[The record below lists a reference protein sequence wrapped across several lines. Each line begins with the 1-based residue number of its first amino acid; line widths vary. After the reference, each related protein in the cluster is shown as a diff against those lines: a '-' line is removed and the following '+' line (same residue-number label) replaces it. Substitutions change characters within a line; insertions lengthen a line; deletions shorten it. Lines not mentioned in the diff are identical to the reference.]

1 MSVVAEQ
8 PRISS
13 SYGLSVPRVDH
24 LRFTVPN
31 SENNSKEQLNSTQWL
46 AEYKKSPGSIFK
58 YYSVKNELD
67 FLNQTKELTPEGQK
81 FLINKNVETYLAE
94 FVGKIPYKTIHYETD
109 GDGFTFAG
117 IHMTDSYKKAAEL
130 SKRNREYAEGV
141 GFQLIEDELTNKQK
155 KINPPTVAYW
165 TSPPKDWNYGFCFIF
180 KKNSDGRVIEYI
192 LRYPEKKGE
201 LTKSNDLLQVLD
213 PYMHELNDADDF
225 LLTPIF
231 GHENTKSNKDLD
243 MIMRS
248 MGIDDRK
255 IEQSHYFEEQIQQS
269 LGSWID
275 EYSKRVIALSHK
287 NKSDDDYIR
296 QLEHAEILLL
306 SIYQQAEEIKNLFPY
321 QHSSPVLAQAL
332 KNPDNHFSQERFSTQ
347 IAVLEREKNLPQSAG
362 GSCPTAGEP
371 ENVLDPARFISNDK
385 IIKALKNGNSING
398 ILNERTIVRCT
409 CPECGHVVDAVI
421 ENGTISC
428 PPKEKGGCG
437 KSAPYEC

>member
-1 MSVVAEQ
+1 MSAVAEQ

-24 LRFTVPN
+24 LRFTIPN
-31 SENNSKEQLNSTQWL
+31 NDDNSKEQHNSTQWL

-67 FLNQTKELTPEGQK
+67 FLNQTKELTSEGQK
-81 FLINKNVETYLAE
+81 FLIHKNVESYLAE

-117 IHMTDSYKKAAEL
+117 IHMTDSYKKAVKL
-130 SKRNREYAEGV
+130 SKRRREWAEGV
-141 GFQLIEDELTNKQK
+141 GFKMIEDELTNKEK
-155 KINPPTVAYW
+155 KENPATSAYW
-165 TSPPKDWNYGFCFIF
+165 TSPPKDWDYGFCFIF
-180 KKNSDGRVIEYI
+180 KKDSAGRVIEYI
-192 LRYPEKKGE
+192 LRYPEKRGE
-201 LTKSNDLLQVLD
+201 LIKSKELLHVLD
-213 PYMHELNDADDF
+213 PYIQEPDNADDF

-231 GHENTKSNKDLD
+231 GHENVKSNVDLD
-243 MIMRS
+243 MIMKW

-255 IEQSHYFEEQIQQS
+255 IEESHYFEEQVQQS

-287 NKSDDDYIR
+287 SKSDDDYIQ
-296 QLEHAEILLL
+296 QLEHAEMLLL

-321 QHSSPVLAQAL
+321 QHSSPVLAHAL
-332 KNPDNHFSQERFSTQ
+332 NNPNNRFSQERFTTQ

-371 ENVLDPARFISNDK
+371 ENGLDPARFISNNT
-385 IIKALKNGNSING
+385 IIKSLRSGSGPVSSFTENK
-398 ILNERTIVRCT
+398 IVHCV
-409 CPECGHVVDAVI
+409 CPLCKTEVDAKVT
-421 ENGTISC
+421 NGTITC
-428 PPKEKGGCG
+428 PKEEGGCG
-437 KSAPYEC
+437 ESRPYEC